1 MAEQR
6 SVSGYRFY
14 SFTNMY
20 LSPMQ
25 KGIQTAH
32 AVSEMSAKYLS
43 KIEEFAGKDFRNEH
57 SAFTVWAE
65 LDKTVIVLN
74 GGYSSNL
81 RSIYKTCKKFCKE
94 LRNGGAGLPVV
105 RFYESDDALDN
116 ALTAVGIIL
125 PEVVY
130 TTAAAIRRGEYVM
143 DAHSFSQAEMDFY
156 NMLNSCS
163 LAT

>member
-6 SVSGYRFY
+6 SLSGYRFY

-32 AVSEMSAKYLS
+32 AVSEMSAKYLCNS
-43 KIEEFAGKDFRNEH
+43 ENVEKMFDTEFGTFN
-57 SAFTVWAE
+57 TWAE
-65 LDKTVIVLN
+65 QDKTVIVLN

-81 RSIYKTCKKFCKE
+81 KYIYHVCKKFSKN
-94 LRNGGAGLPVV
+94 LRRTGEGLPFV
-105 RFYESDDALDN
+105 RFYESDDALDG

-125 PEVVY
+125 PESVY
-130 TTAAAIRRGEYVM
+130 ATASAIRRGVIELSE
-143 DAHSFSQAEMDFY
+143 DAFPDEAIMFY